1 MCKLATIQA
10 FFLKIFFKFSFFFPF
25 LVPFSL
31 VVEEGRGR
39 LKITLVEVI
48 KKDMPIKGVIESM
61 TLERVE
67 WRKIIHMAAPN

>member
-1 MCKLATIQA
+1 M
-10 FFLKIFFKFSFFFPF
+10 FFSFLFFPF

-67 WRKIIHMAAPN
+67 